1 MRQKLAGWKAN
12 VLSMAGRVTLVQ
24 SIRAAILV
32 YTMQTCLLPVSLCNA
47 MDKICRDFIWKG
59 IHGAIT
65 FVLLIGKLFKNLKLM
80 VDWDPKASFDES
92 CTLGEIGMEV
102 PVIS

>member
-59 IHGAIT
+59 IHGGNHIHLVNWQTIQESKANGGLGIQKPHLMNHA
-65 FVLLIGKLFKNLKLM
+65 LLEKLGWRLQ
-80 VDWDPKASFDES
+80 
-92 CTLGEIGMEV
+92 
-102 PVIS
+102 